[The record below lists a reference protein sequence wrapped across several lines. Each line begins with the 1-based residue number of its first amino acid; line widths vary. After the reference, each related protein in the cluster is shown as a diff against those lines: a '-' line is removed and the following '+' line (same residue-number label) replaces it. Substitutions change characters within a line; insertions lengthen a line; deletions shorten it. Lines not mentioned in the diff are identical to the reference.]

1 MAAKNIH
8 VARFNAWQ
16 KGNMA
21 ENQCEL
27 TPTNEKKKKYNKNKN
42 KNKNKQEVSLLQG
55 QLNRKFE
62 PVSYAYS
69 LEWVRR
75 KRAVNKISIL

>member
-1 MAAKNIH
+1 
-8 VARFNAWQ
+8 
-16 KGNMA
+16 MA

-27 TPTNEKKKKYNKNKN
+27 TPTNEKKKYNKNKN
-42 KNKNKQEVSLLQG
+42 KKNKQKVSLLQE

-69 LEWVRR
+69 LG
-75 KRAVNKISIL
+75 

>member
-1 MAAKNIH
+1 
-8 VARFNAWQ
+8 
-16 KGNMA
+16 MA

-69 LEWVRR
+69 LG
-75 KRAVNKISIL
+75 